1 MTLKQ
6 LFAVS
11 SLALAVSCA
20 GAAAQAPEEIRLGVL
35 LPTSGAAAKS
45 GQETVEAVQF
55 AVDLI
60 NNSYNIDFPFAKTAG
75 LPGKGGAKIK
85 LILEDHA
92 GAPERGAS
100 IAERMIVQEKVHIL
114 QGCFQSSV
122 CATATQVAE
131 KHGIPFVTGTSE
143 SPALTERGF
152 RTLFS
157 VTPTAD
163 DIARDFFTFLK
174 EQSAKHSVQLK
185 SIAVMH
191 VNDVWGSSLAKAA
204 GQSYKDYGYSSIKS
218 VAYPTNVADLK
229 GEVLQLKRDN
239 PDVILQASFDTDAI
253 IAVKAYQALQLQPKA
268 ILAMGASFST
278 PEFINAHGKLANY
291 AFSHTKFHAVLLEKR
306 RGAAQINEEYKKRTG
321 RPLWDAPA
329 RAFTAT
335 MVVADAL
342 NRAKSLSRED
352 IIAALKETSI
362 AGADM
367 IVPYKGV
374 KFDARGRNELA
385 NGLIT
390 QIQEGKHYAV
400 WPADVA
406 ERQAIFPIPAWD
418 AR

>member
-1 MTLKQ
+1 MKLKQ
-6 LFAVS
+6 LFTVS
-11 SLALAVSCA
+11 SLALLLSFAS
-20 GAAAQAPEEIRLGVL
+20 AAAQGPQEIRLGVL

-45 GQETVEAVQF
+45 GQETVEAVRF

-60 NNSYNIDFPFAKTAG
+60 NNSYDIDFPFAKTAG

-85 LILEDHA
+85 LIIEDHA
-92 GAPERGAS
+92 GLPERGAS
-100 IAERMIVQEKVHIL
+100 IAERMIVEEKVQIL

-131 KHGIPFVTGTSE
+131 KYGVPFVTGTSE
-143 SPALTERGF
+143 SPDLTERGF
-152 RTLFS
+152 HTFFS

-174 EQSAKHSVQLK
+174 EQSSKHSVPLK

-204 GQSYKDYGYSSIKS
+204 EASYKNYGYSSIKD
-218 VAYPTNVADLK
+218 VAYPTNVTDLK
-229 GEVLQLKRDN
+229 SEVLQLKRDN

-253 IAVKAYQALQLQPKA
+253 IAVKAYQAMQLQPKA

-278 PEFINAHGKLANY
+278 PEFINALGKLANY
-291 AFSHTKFHAVLLEKR
+291 SFSHTKFHAVLLEKR
-306 RGAAQINEEYKKRTG
+306 RGAAQINAEYMKRTG

-335 MVVADAL
+335 MVIADAL
-342 NRAKSLSRED
+342 NRAKSLSHED
-352 IIAALKETSI
+352 IIAALKETNIPGS
-362 AGADM
+362 DT

-390 QIQEGKHYAV
+390 QIQDGKHYAV
-400 WPADVA
+400 WPADIA
-406 ERQAIFPIPAWD
+406 ERQAIFPIPAWG

>member
-1 MTLKQ
+1 MKMKGILAASALALTVS
-6 LFAVS
+6 FVS
-11 SLALAVSCA
+11 SASQ
-20 GAAAQAPEEIRLGVL
+20 AQEEIRLGVL

-60 NNSYNIDFPFAKTAG
+60 NKHYDIDFPFAKGEG

-85 LILEDHA
+85 VIIEDHA
-92 GAPERGAS
+92 GLPERGAS
-100 IAERMIVQEKVHIL
+100 IAERMIVEEKVHIL

-122 CATATQVAE
+122 CATATQAAE
-131 KHGIPFVTGTSE
+131 RAGVPFVTGTSE

-174 EQSAKHSVQLK
+174 EQGAKHSVKLN
-185 SIAVMH
+185 SLAVFH

-204 GQSYKDYGYSSIKS
+204 TASYKDYGYGAIKT
-218 VAYPTNVADLK
+218 VAYPTNVSDLK

-253 IAVKAYQALQLQPKA
+253 IAVRAYQALQLQPKA

-278 PEFINAHGKLANY
+278 PEFINALGKLANY
-291 AFSHTKFHAVLLEKR
+291 AFSHTKFHGVLLDKR

-335 MVVADAL
+335 MVIADAL
-342 NRAKSLSRED
+342 NRAKSLSRDD
-352 IIAALKETSI
+352 IIAALKETNI
-362 AGADM
+362 PGTDT

-390 QIQEGKHYAV
+390 QIQDGKHYAV
-400 WPADVA
+400 WPADVS
-406 ERQAIFPIPAWD
+406 EREAVFPIPAWD

>member
-1 MTLKQ
+1 MKLKQ
-6 LFAVS
+6 IFAVS
-11 SLALAVSCA
+11 ALALTVSLGTAV
-20 GAAAQAPEEIRLGVL
+20 AQAPQEIRLGVL

-60 NNSYNIDFPFAKTAG
+60 NKNYDIDFPFAKGEG

-85 LILEDHA
+85 LILEDH
-92 GAPERGAS
+92 GGLPERGAS
-100 IAERMIVQEKVHIL
+100 IAERMIVEEKVHIL

-131 KHGIPFVTGTSE
+131 RAGVPFVTGTSE

-152 RTLFS
+152 KTLFS

-174 EQSAKHSVQLK
+174 EQGAKHNIKLNSL
-185 SIAVMH
+185 AVMH
-191 VNDVWGSSLAKAA
+191 VNDNWGSSLAKAA
-204 GQSYKDYGYSSIKS
+204 TASYKDYGYTAIKTVS
-218 VAYPTNVADLK
+218 YPTNVSDLK

-253 IAVKAYQALQLQPKA
+253 IAVRAYQALQLQPKA

-278 PEFINAHGKLANY
+278 PEFINALGKLANF
-291 AFSHTKFHAVLLEKR
+291 AFSHTKFHGVLLEKR
-306 RGAAQINEEYKKRTG
+306 RGAIQINEEYIKRTG

-335 MVVADAL
+335 MVIADAL

-352 IIAALKETSI
+352 IIEALKETNI
-362 AGADM
+362 PGTDT

-390 QIQEGKHYAV
+390 QIQDGKHVAV

-406 ERQAIFPIPAWD
+406 ERQAVFPIPAWD

>member
-1 MTLKQ
+1 MKMKQ
-6 LFAVS
+6 IFAVS
-11 SLALAVSCA
+11 ALALTVSFGSA
-20 GAAAQAPEEIRLGVL
+20 MGQAPQEIRLGVL

-60 NNSYNIDFPFAKTAG
+60 NNNYDIDFPFAKGEG

-85 LILEDHA
+85 LIIEDHA
-92 GAPERGAS
+92 GLPERGAS
-100 IAERMIVQEKVHIL
+100 IAERMIVEEKVHIL

-122 CATATQVAE
+122 CATATQAAE
-131 KHGIPFVTGTSE
+131 RAGVPFVTGTSE
-143 SPALTERGF
+143 LPALTERGF

-174 EQSAKHSVQLK
+174 EQGTKHSIKLN

-191 VNDVWGSSLAKAA
+191 VNDTWGSSLAKAA
-204 GQSYKDYGYSSIKS
+204 TASYKDYGYSAIKT
-218 VAYPTNVADLK
+218 VAYPTNVSDLK
-229 GEVLQLKRDN
+229 SEVLQLKRDN

-278 PEFINAHGKLANY
+278 PEFINALGKLANF

-306 RGAAQINEEYKKRTG
+306 RGATQINEEYKKRTG

-335 MVVADAL
+335 MVIADAL
-342 NRAKSLSRED
+342 NRAKSLSRDD
-352 IIAALKETSI
+352 IIAALKETNI
-362 AGADM
+362 PGTDT

-390 QIQEGKHYAV
+390 QIQDGKHFAV

-406 ERQAIFPIPAWD
+406 ERQAVFPIPAWD